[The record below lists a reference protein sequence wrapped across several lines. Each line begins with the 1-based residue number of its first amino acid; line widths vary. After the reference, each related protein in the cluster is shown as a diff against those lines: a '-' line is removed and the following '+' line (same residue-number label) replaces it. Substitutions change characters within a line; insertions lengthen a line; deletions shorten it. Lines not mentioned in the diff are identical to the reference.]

1 MFISLYQT
9 CNLPIKICLKTLDIV
24 LLLSNFVIKF
34 REYYLKLNFVHKSL
48 FIIPLLMTDY

>member
-34 REYYLKLNFVHKSL
+34 REYYLKLKFVHKSL